1 MFIFSMTEL
10 KGIPKSISAADL
22 LQTASLPLIIRE
34 KDVEYQVLVNIICLS
49 CHNSRRNG
57 QV

>member
-49 CHNSRRNG
+49 CHKC
-57 QV
+57 